1 MNLRR
6 TLLSTAG
13 ALTLVALPSVA
24 MAYDAPGY
32 GTTVTDA
39 TPASGQAFTLTTDG
53 PNSVA
58 GQQLTLT
65 ITSNPASIGNDRIQ
79 VAGTKALPKTATASG
94 DASWTVTL
102 SAAGTYTLR
111 VTDASG
117 ALLGDESVTVAAA
130 PGSELSETGFN
141 AVELGLGAGALIL
154 AGGAAVVVARRRQA
168 VRA

>member
-32 GTTVTDA
+32 GTTLTDS
-39 TPASGQAFTLTTDG
+39 TPASGQAFTVTTDG
-53 PNSVA
+53 SVA
-58 GQQLTLT
+58 GQQMTLT
-65 ITSNPASIGNDRIQ
+65 ITSNPASIGNDKIQ
-79 VAGTKALPKTATASG
+79 VAGTKALAKTADGSG
-94 DASWTVTL
+94 NASWNVTL
-102 SAAGTYTLR
+102 TAAGTYTLR
-111 VTDASG
+111 VTDPSG
-117 ALLGDESVTVAAA
+117 ALLGDEVVTVAAA

-141 AVELGLGAGALIL
+141 AMELGLGAGALIL